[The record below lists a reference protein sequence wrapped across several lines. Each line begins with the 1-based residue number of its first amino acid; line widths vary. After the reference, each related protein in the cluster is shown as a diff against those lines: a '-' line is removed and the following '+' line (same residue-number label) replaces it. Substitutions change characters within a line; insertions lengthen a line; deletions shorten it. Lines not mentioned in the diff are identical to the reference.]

1 MAGKSKQPK
10 QSKRYRHLNLI
21 SLTSSDSSRLSQY
34 WGPEIGSNIPD
45 VSLQLFE
52 KYRLRYLEYG
62 NWLSQRDRQ
71 ERSCFCR
78 NKDTNLKANHNRLLM
93 DNGRIRPFSDFLQK
107 VRKIDKDYNATYL
120 NAEYNFA
127 VASAQAAARWH
138 DFSASSDDYYLQY
151 RTARDERVRSSH
163 RPLDRITLPADDPFW
178 DEFFPPNGWNCRC
191 NVVQVGKN
199 SRRPSNSAKAI
210 ARGRAA
216 TTQLDSKGR
225 NKAKIF
231 RFNPGKKQKVFP
243 DKHPYFKVNDPDV
256 ERTVEAMSKE
266 NEIVIP
272 TEKGS
277 VLLSATQNKHEINDN
292 TTIAVYLANKHGYDI
307 ELLDINNNKNVK
319 NPDSLNRT
327 LSLKQE
333 YKTQKNATRNSIEQ
347 AIRNG
352 AKQADSIVLNI
363 EKTELTKELIKHI
376 VQHRMRRYDNLNRF
390 RHHRRR

>member
-1 MAGKSKQPK
+1 MSGKSKQ
-10 QSKRYRHLNLI
+10 YRRLNLI
-21 SLTSSDSSRLSQY
+21 SVTSSDSSRLSQY

-52 KYRLRYLEYG
+52 KYRLRYLKYG

-78 NKDTNLKANHNRLLM
+78 NKDTNLKANHN
-93 DNGRIRPFSDFLQK
+93 
-107 VRKIDKDYNATYL
+107 
-120 NAEYNFA
+120 
-127 VASAQAAARWH
+127 
-138 DFSASSDDYYLQY
+138 SDDYYLQY

-256 ERTVEAMSKE
+256 ARTVDAMSKE

-277 VLLSATQNKHEINDN
+277 VVLSATQNKHEINDN

-376 VQHRMRRYDNLNRF
+376 VQHRMRRYDNLKSVFVIIDGDDFILTNDKGPA
-390 RHHRRR
+390 

>member
-1 MAGKSKQPK
+1 MVTCKDSKITANT
-10 QSKRYRHLNLI
+10 SVYNL
-21 SLTSSDSSRLSQY
+21 SVAVDESY
-34 WGPEIGSNIPD
+34 VIP
-45 VSLQLFE
+45 
-52 KYRLRYLEYG
+52 
-62 NWLSQRDRQ
+62 
-71 ERSCFCR
+71 
-78 NKDTNLKANHNRLLM
+78 
-93 DNGRIRPFSDFLQK
+93 
-107 VRKIDKDYNATYL
+107 
-120 NAEYNFA
+120 
-127 VASAQAAARWH
+127 ASIVH
-138 DFSASSDDYYLQY
+138 
-151 RTARDERVRSSH
+151 
-163 RPLDRITLPADDPFW
+163 
-178 DEFFPPNGWNCRC
+178 NCRC

-199 SRRPSNSAKAI
+199 SRSPSNSAKAI

-277 VLLSATQNKHEINDN
+277 VVLSATQNKHEINDN

-376 VQHRMRRYDNLNRF
+376 VQHRMRRYDNLKSVFVIIDGDDFILTNDKGPA
-390 RHHRRR
+390 

>member
-1 MAGKSKQPK
+1 M
-10 QSKRYRHLNLI
+10 
-21 SLTSSDSSRLSQY
+21 LSQ
-34 WGPEIGSNIPD
+34 GVTRGLKDDDIPAAMRLYLMD
-45 VSLQLFE
+45 NTFRFSGFKTHRQLQAAS
-52 KYRLRYLEYG
+52 RM
-62 NWLSQRDRQ
+62 
-71 ERSCFCR
+71 
-78 NKDTNLKANHNRLLM
+78 LM

-151 RTARDERVRSSH
+151 RTARDERVRASH

-231 RFNPGKKQKVFP
+231 RFNPGKKLKVFP
-243 DKHPYFKVNDPDV
+243 EKHPYFKVNDPDV

-277 VLLSATQNKHEINDN
+277 VVLSATQNRHEINDN

-307 ELLDINNNKNVK
+307 ELLDINNNENVK

-347 AIRNG
+347 AIRKG

-376 VQHRMRRYDNLNRF
+376 VQHRMRRYDNLKSVFVIIDGDDFILTNDKGPA
-390 RHHRRR
+390 